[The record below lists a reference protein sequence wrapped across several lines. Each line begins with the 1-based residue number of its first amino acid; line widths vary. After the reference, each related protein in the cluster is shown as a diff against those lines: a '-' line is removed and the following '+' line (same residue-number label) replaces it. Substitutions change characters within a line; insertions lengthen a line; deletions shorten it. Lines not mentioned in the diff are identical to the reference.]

1 MAEPTPPVAERDPHF
16 IGWLPMPRAYARF
29 LLPVAAG
36 LVVAGAITAALIARG
51 QRSPGDG
58 RWDDGR
64 PTTFVG
70 IVYAEPY
77 AMIRVPGGRP
87 GDPPATILLVEEGK
101 FGAKDRVRPFDGR
114 PVRVAGTLL
123 SRDGWRMLELT
134 AGEDGLRSAD
144 LPEHDLAGLRRSPP
158 RPLGR
163 VTLRGEIVD
172 SKCYLGAM
180 KPGGGRTHRG
190 CALLC
195 LKGGVPPLFVPR
207 NGGTGPSVY
216 LLAGGNLGPA
226 PDALID
232 LAGLPVVVDAY
243 VVRLDD
249 VSVLRPTFHGARA
262 E

>member
-1 MAEPTPPVAERDPHF
+1 MDRDPHF

-29 LLPVAAG
+29 LGPVAAG

-58 RWDDGR
+58 VWDDGHT
-64 PTTFVG
+64 TTFVG

-77 AMIRVPGGRP
+77 AMIRVPGSRP
-87 GDPPATILLVEEGK
+87 GDPPATILLVEERK
-101 FGAKDRVRPFDGR
+101 FGAKDRVRPFDGQ

-134 AGEDGLRSAD
+134 AGEDGLRPAD
-144 LPEHDLAGLRRSPP
+144 LPEHDFAGLRRSPP

-180 KPGGGRTHRG
+180 RPGVGRTHRG

-195 LKGGVPPLFVPR
+195 LKGGVPPLFVSR

-216 LLAGGNLGPA
+216 LLAGEDLGPA
-226 PDALID
+226 PDEFID
-232 LAGLPVVVDAY
+232 LAGLPVVVDAD

-249 VSVLRPTFHGARA
+249 VSVLQPTFHGARA